1 MVAKVGK
8 GMQTTHGAAE
18 IEAPPVPEREGPDP
32 ELLKEKAKIHKR
44 QIAALKSL
52 RTALKKDQE
61 LSKLHPKLGY
71 MAGGGTIPYDL
82 NVYMQQYMHRAIR
95 VLQAGGGF
103 SIETMNFPY

>member
-1 MVAKVGK
+1 MTVSK
-8 GMQTTHGAAE
+8 GMQTTHGAPQAE
-18 IEAPPVPEREGPDP
+18 PVPVTRREGVSF
-32 ELLKEKAKIHKR
+32 ELAKEKQKIHKR

-52 RTALKKDQE
+52 RTALEKDQE
-61 LSKLHPKLGY
+61 LSKLHPDLNY

-103 SIETMNFPY
+103 SIETMNYPY